1 MEETVTII
9 TVSYNSTDV
18 IEDMLSSVPS
28 DVSVLVVDNASTDL
42 SILKKICSKSN
53 VKLL

>member
-9 TVSYNSTDV
+9 TVSYNSTGV

-28 DVSVLVVDNASTDL
+28 DVSVLVVDKPAALD
-42 SILKKICSKSN
+42 KSDEN
-53 VKLL
+53 RLENL